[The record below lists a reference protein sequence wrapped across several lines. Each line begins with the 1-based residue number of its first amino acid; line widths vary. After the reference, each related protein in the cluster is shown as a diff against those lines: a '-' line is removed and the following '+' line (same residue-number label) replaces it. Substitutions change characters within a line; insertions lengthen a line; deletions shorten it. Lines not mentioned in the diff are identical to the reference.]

1 MNGIAKTL
9 VTGASGFL
17 GTSLCALLRAQGA
30 EIHAT
35 SRRDAPEPL
44 EGVRWQRP
52 NLESIDEVRQML
64 GQVRP
69 QVVFHLASHV
79 YGSRALEHVLP
90 CLHANLLSTVN
101 ILTAAAELGGIRVVI
116 TGSLEEPDVGDLHIP
131 SPYGIAKLCAREY
144 ARVFSELYGVS
155 VAYTRIGMVY
165 GPGQRDLNKLVP
177 YVALELLNGR
187 APKLSSGVRRAD
199 WVYVDDI
206 TEALVL
212 AGTAPNVT
220 GEPIE
225 LGSGTLTSV
234 RDVALELA
242 ALLPGAPAPVFGEV
256 AERPN
261 ERNRAAN
268 LEKTAS
274 QLAWAPRVPLH
285 EGLARTLEHYAALAR
300 TSTVV
305 AGP

>member
-1 MNGIAKTL
+1 MSPITKTL

-17 GTSLCALLRAQGA
+17 GTSLCAKLRQVGA
-30 EIHAT
+30 EIHGT
-35 SRRDAPEPL
+35 SRSDTPEPL
-44 EGVRWQRP
+44 EAVRWWKP
-52 NLESIDEVRQML
+52 NLQDVSEIRHLLEQL
-64 GQVRP
+64 RP
-69 QVVFHLASHV
+69 DVVFHLASHV

-116 TGSLEEPDVGDLHIP
+116 TGSLEEPDVGDAHIP

-144 ARVFSELYGVS
+144 ARVFCHLYDVP

-187 APKLSSGVRRAD
+187 APKLSSGVRLAD

-206 TEALVL
+206 TEALLL
-212 AGTAPNVT
+212 AGSAPGAI

-234 RDVALELA
+234 RDVALALA
-242 ALLPGAPAPVFGEV
+242 ALVPNAPTPVFGEV

-261 ERNRAAN
+261 ERNRAAD
-268 LEKTAS
+268 LVKTAA
-274 QLAWAPRVPLH
+274 QLGWAPRTTLP
-285 EGLARTLEHYAALAR
+285 EGLARTLRYYDEYQRRL
-300 TSTVV
+300 
-305 AGP
+305 

>member
-1 MNGIAKTL
+1 MTGISKTL

-17 GTSLCALLRAQGA
+17 GTSLCANLRERGA

-35 SRRDAPEPL
+35 SRRETPDAI
-44 EGVRWQRP
+44 EGVRWWQSS
-52 NLESIDEVRQML
+52 LDDVEGVRQL
-64 GQVRP
+64 LSSLRP

-101 ILTAAAELGGIRVVI
+101 LLSVAAELGDMRVVI
-116 TGSLEEPDVGDLHIP
+116 TGSLEEPDVGDPHVP

-144 ARVFSELYGVS
+144 SRLFSELYRVP

-187 APKLSSGVRRAD
+187 APKLSSGVRLAD

-206 TEALVL
+206 AEALVL
-212 AGTAPNVT
+212 AGTAAGAV
-220 GEPIE
+220 GEPVE
-225 LGSGTLTSV
+225 LGSGSLTSV
-234 RDVALELA
+234 RDVALGLA
-242 ALLPGAPAPVFGEV
+242 ALVPNAPPPVFGEV

-261 ERNRAAN
+261 ERNRAAD
-268 LEKTAS
+268 LVKTAA
-274 QLAWAPRVPLH
+274 QLDWTPRVGLH
-285 EGLARTLEHYAALAR
+285 EGLQRTLQYYAAR
-300 TSTVV
+300 MRQT
-305 AGP
+305 